1 MRETLLLVEKSSH
14 CLSYYDTETGERL
27 KTVALP
33 DFPHE
38 FVLNREKTIAYIGI
52 YGVVNSGSPDKGGH
66 SVVALDVA
74 SGTILHTLD
83 LGAENNRPHGLDMDG
98 EGRLYVMAEG
108 SSELLVWDT
117 PETQGLYSRQAPS
130 GGEKSHLFALAKDGR
145 KAYSINLDSNDVTL
159 FDPFD
164 PSLKPIKI
172 ETGERPEGRLLRGD
186 EKVLFVTTRTSE
198 TLAAIDTKSLKV
210 VAEVSCPGD
219 PVRVFHDTK
228 RNRLMTIN
236 YGSKSIGI
244 FDDETLAVVDRIE
257 LTHAPIALSFDA
269 VLDRAFLS
277 VDDNKLHIVNLDTLE
292 ILKTIQTFDEP
303 DVSATVQ
310 LPESAPVFASRT

>member
-1 MRETLLLVEKSSH
+1 MRETILLVEKSSH
-14 CLSYYDTETGERL
+14 CLSYYDTETGDRL

-38 FVLNREKTIAYIGI
+38 FVLNRDKTVAYIGI
-52 YGVVNSGSPDKGGH
+52 YGVLNSGSPDKGGH
-66 SVVALDVA
+66 SIVALDVA
-74 SGTILHTLD
+74 SGTISHTLD
-83 LGAENNRPHGLDMDG
+83 LGEENNRPHGLDMDG

-108 SSELLVWDT
+108 SSKLLVWDT
-117 PETQGLYSRQAPS
+117 PQTPGPHNRQAPS

-164 PSLKPIKI
+164 PILKPITI
-172 ETGERPEGRLLRGD
+172 ETGERPEGRLLRND

-198 TLAAIDTKSLKV
+198 TLAAIDTETLKV
-210 VAEVSCPGD
+210 IAEVPCPGD

-236 YGSKSIGI
+236 YGGKSIGI
-244 FDDETLAVVDRIE
+244 FDDVTLAAENRIE
-257 LTHAPIALSFDA
+257 LTHAPVAISFDTA
-269 VLDRAFLS
+269 LDRAFLS
-277 VDDNKLHIVNLDTLE
+277 VDDNKIHIIDLDTHE
-292 ILKTIQTFDEP
+292 IVKTIQTFDEP

-310 LPESAPVFASRT
+310 LPKTAPVLASRS